1 MDNLTANWF
10 WHLAEKHN
18 CGLFGFQQ
26 RVDYGLFSSSA
37 LFAGGSHFSLS
48 AFLSRCRETC
58 PNKDVWHIASS
69 SHHAK
74 MKIEC
79 VKSGDMHCCADLQQS
94 SAVSHPLLRYQVFN
108 KIKSAWTSSKS
119 IEYKQVQMQIKTLVC
134 SFLLVRVELPVED
147 LQPASRGWS
156 SFPFGG

>member
-1 MDNLTANWF
+1 MDDLPANWF

-26 RVDYGLFSSSA
+26 HVDYRLFPSSA
-37 LFAGGSHFSLS
+37 LFAGGSHFSLH
-48 AFLSRCRETC
+48 AFLSRCRETR
-58 PNKDVWHIASS
+58 PNVDINKDGWHIASS

-74 MKIEC
+74 LKIEC
-79 VKSGDMHCCADLQQS
+79 DLKQS
-94 SAVSHPLLRYQVFN
+94 SAVSHPLLWYQVFH
-108 KIKSAWTSSKS
+108 KIKSPWTSSKS
-119 IEYKQVQMQIKTLVC
+119 IEQVQMQIKTLVC
-134 SFLLVRVELPVED
+134 SFLFVWAELPVED